1 MGLWIVWRLKQ
12 DDFHIKFAG
21 EIAEWKKYQDQK
33 RFAKLITKV
42 IQKEMA
48 KFHITHDEIVKIVE
62 KMTAKPTFTITV
74 VDSLR

>member
-1 MGLWIVWRLKQ
+1 MSLWIVWRLKQ

-42 IQKEMA
+42 IQSEMT
-48 KFHITHDEIVKIVE
+48 KFHITDKEIEEIIKKAFPEPPYI
-62 KMTAKPTFTITV
+62 IHY
-74 VDSLR
+74 